1 MELSLADW
9 VGIDHHATQAEGL
22 SHPVANRR
30 GRERSDK
37 GEMDV
42 WDRG

>member
-1 MELSLADW
+1 MPLALADR
-9 VGIDHHATQAEGL
+9 VGIDHDATQAEGL

-30 GRERSDK
+30 GRERNDK

-42 WDRG
+42 WHRG